1 MPRRSSPND
10 IQSLDDLSALDVL
23 VVDKRQGQRAHAKKN
38 RRNRHYER
46 QFLKAAVLKPLSGL
60 RVGDDL
66 PE

>member
-38 RRNRHYER
+38 RRNRHYEK
-46 QFLKAAVLKPLSGL
+46 QFLKAAVLKPLSDTH
-60 RVGDDL
+60 RDDDAL
-66 PE
+66 E